1 MLFSAVIH
9 FQTYVKRSQRAKE
22 LFKSTFTQSKMT
34 IDNHNYGHLHT
45 IYDWKR
51 QFNKRKKKIN
61 KKVRFHFHVSPQY
74 KMWMNAFEIEH
85 ISMRYLHILKWNL
98 ILNRKFFN
106 VHCIALPPKHALSFA
121 FAIYSSCSSSS
132 YAKRRAIC
140 NSNDTIHA
148 IDVLKRSNA
157 QHSLAT
163 VLLCNRCQDAQHI
176 CIASL

>member
-1 MLFSAVIH
+1 
-9 FQTYVKRSQRAKE
+9 
-22 LFKSTFTQSKMT
+22 
-34 IDNHNYGHLHT
+34 
-45 IYDWKR
+45 
-51 QFNKRKKKIN
+51 
-61 KKVRFHFHVSPQY
+61 
-74 KMWMNAFEIEH
+74 MNAFEIEH
-85 ISMRYLHILKWNL
+85 ISMRHLHILKWNL